1 MILSP
6 TLRVLRNLPPSC
18 ADLGCMQVPGLE
30 PEGEGDD
37 EEEEP
42 VLAAAAAAAGGG
54 AGKWQSRVASDSLK
68 DDLRRKQAYIKK
80 CILDAAQLI
89 ADQVGAASS
98 PGST

>member
-1 MILSP
+1 
-6 TLRVLRNLPPSC
+6 
-18 ADLGCMQVPGLE
+18 MQVPGLE